1 MKYTIEITKDNII
14 KTLEYK
20 GKTFVET
27 WVNEYDGFCHR
38 HTIGQTLEQ
47 QIEKADKVDELQD
60 FMDAYDDINE
70 IWDIVENMSC

>member
-1 MKYTIEITKDNII
+1 MKYTIEITKDDII

-20 GKTFVET
+20 GKTFVEI

-47 QIEKADKVDELQD
+47 QIEEADRTDELQD
-60 FMDAYDDINE
+60 FMDAYDDIEE
-70 IWDIVENMSC
+70 IWDIIENMS